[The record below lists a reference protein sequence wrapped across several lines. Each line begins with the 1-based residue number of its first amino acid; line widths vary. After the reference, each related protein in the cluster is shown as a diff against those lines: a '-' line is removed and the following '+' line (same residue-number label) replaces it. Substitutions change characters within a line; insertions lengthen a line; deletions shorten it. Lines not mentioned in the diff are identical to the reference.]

1 MTAPLTTPRRDG
13 FRMPAEWEPHSRCWM
28 GWPFRPDVWREK
40 ARPAREA
47 FAMVAGAISAFEPVT
62 VCVPPGEADE
72 ARRILPD
79 RVEVFAVPC
88 DDAWLRDTGPTFVT
102 DGRELRGVD
111 WEFNSWGG
119 LLAECRNDNALAG
132 RILRRA
138 GAPAY
143 RPGIVMEGG
152 SFSVDGEGTVIATE
166 ECLLNPNRNPHLS
179 RQQIEE
185 TLLEYVGAQKMIW
198 IPRGMLGDSD
208 TSGHVDN
215 ICCFVRPGVVAL
227 AWTSDSS
234 DPRHT
239 ACSEAEQAL
248 QTSTDARGRA
258 LQVVRVPLPPPQTVS
273 PEECRTLP
281 LANGQ
286 PIRSPGQLLPASYI
300 NFYFAN
306 GALIVPAFGDQT
318 SDGAA
323 AEVFTR
329 LFPDRKIQMIP
340 SREILLGGGNIH
352 CITQQQPEVA

>member
-1 MTAPLTTPRRDG
+1 
-13 FRMPAEWEPHSRCWM
+13 MPAEWAPHAATWLAWPHNRDSWPGKFEPIP
-28 GWPFRPDVWREK
+28 GVW
-40 ARPAREA
+40 ARLARTLAE
-47 FAMVAGAISAFEPVT
+47 FEPVHILAG
-62 VCVPPGEADE
+62 GEAVMAE
-72 ARRILPD
+72 ARRL
-79 RVEVFAVPC
+79 VGNVPGVTLH
-88 DDAWLRDTGPTFVT
+88 DVPTNDAWTRDHGPTFLV
-102 DGRELRGVD
+102 GPPGSEPALVD
-111 WEFNSWGG
+111 WGYNAWGG
-119 LLAECRNDNALAG
+119 KYPPFDLDDQVPRRLARLTG
-132 RILRRA
+132 RRRYEPGIILEGGAIDPNGA
-138 GAPAY
+138 GALL
-143 RPGIVMEGG
+143 
-152 SFSVDGEGTVIATE
+152 TTE

-185 TLLEYVGAQKMIW
+185 TVLEYVGAQKMIW

-227 AWTSDSS
+227 AWAGDSS
-234 DPRHT
+234 DPRHA

-306 GALIVPAFGDQT
+306 GALIVPAFGDQA

-323 AEVFTR
+323 AEVFAR

-352 CITQQQPEVA
+352 CITQQQPKVA